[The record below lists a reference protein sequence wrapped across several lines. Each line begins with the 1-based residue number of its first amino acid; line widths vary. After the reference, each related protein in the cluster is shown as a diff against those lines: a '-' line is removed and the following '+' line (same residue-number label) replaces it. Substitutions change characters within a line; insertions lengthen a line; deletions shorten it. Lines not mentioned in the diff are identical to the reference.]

1 MDKLIITRLRGKIC
15 TALFSESGL
24 MQLTLEEDGSK
35 SLLGN
40 IYIGRVQK
48 VVAGINAAFVDLAPG
63 ITGYYSLEENRR
75 HFFASEPQGLSVAEG
90 KKPRQLK
97 AGDEIVVQV
106 SRDAVKTKASV
117 LTSNL
122 SFAGRYCVVTAGKR
136 GMGFSSKLTDNRLK
150 SELKEMWKERNADLS
165 DSLDELGIIVRTNGA
180 FVSPGQVMEE
190 YGRLEAFFRRLRDNW
205 GSRTCFSCLYRAL
218 PSYIS
223 SLRDSGFG
231 RLGPIITDEPVF
243 YEELKAYLT
252 EFQKEDVGLLSLYE
266 DSLLPLTKLYSL
278 ETALERALSKKVWL
292 KSGGYLVIEPTE
304 AMVVI
309 DVNTGK
315 YSGKKTL
322 EDTIR
327 RINMEAADEIG
338 RQLRLRNLSGIIMV
352 DFIDMERQEDREQ
365 LLEHLREVVRRDP
378 VKTVVVEMTK
388 LNLVEMTRK
397 KVRRPLYEQ
406 AEGSGEESL

>member
-1 MDKLIITRLRGKIC
+1 M
-15 TALFSESGL
+15 E
-24 MQLTLEEDGSK
+24 
-35 SLLGN
+35 
-40 IYIGRVQK
+40 
-48 VVAGINAAFVDLAPG
+48 APG
-63 ITGYYSLEENRR
+63 
-75 HFFASEPQGLSVAEG
+75 
-90 KKPRQLK
+90 
-97 AGDEIVVQV
+97 
-106 SRDAVKTKASV
+106 
-117 LTSNL
+117 
-122 SFAGRYCVVTAGKR
+122 
-136 GMGFSSKLTDNRLK
+136 M
-150 SELKEMWKERNADLS
+150 
-165 DSLDELGIIVRTNGA
+165 
-180 FVSPGQVMEE
+180 
-190 YGRLEAFFRRLRDNW
+190 
-205 GSRTCFSCLYRAL
+205 
-218 PSYIS
+218 
-223 SLRDSGFG
+223 
-231 RLGPIITDEPVF
+231 
-243 YEELKAYLT
+243 
-252 EFQKEDVGLLSLYE
+252 
-266 DSLLPLTKLYSL
+266 
-278 ETALERALSKKVWL
+278 
-292 KSGGYLVIEPTE
+292 PTE